1 MGPTLFCGPT
11 FIFPGCAHPNPGV
24 MKNME
29 SIWSKTARIR
39 EHPPLQGDLN
49 VQVAVLGGGMAG
61 ILTAYRL
68 REQGADVAVLE
79 ASRVGSGQT
88 KGTTA
93 KITSQHD
100 LIYARMIRELGAE
113 KARQYADANQTAI
126 GEYRRLIERLG
137 IACQF
142 EQRPAYLYST
152 LAEDAAALREE
163 ARAARELGID
173 GAFTETTE
181 LPFPV
186 AGAVRF
192 DGQAQFHPFAFLSAV
207 SAGLRIFEHTAAVT
221 VDGNRIS
228 TDRGSVTAEK
238 IVFATHFPFLNK
250 PGYYFARMHQERSY
264 VLALEHVTTLHGMY
278 LGIGESGLS
287 FRSWGDTL
295 LLGGGGHRTGENRT
309 GGSYDLLRRA
319 AAEFFPGGT
328 EVAHW
333 SAQDCMPLDGVPY
346 IGRYSASAPDWY
358 VATGFG
364 KWGMTSSM
372 AASMV
377 LTDLITGQANPWA
390 EVFSPERFTP
400 AASVKNLLKEG
411 AHAVAGLSREFL
423 APPRAE
429 IDALPQG
436 HGGIVEY
443 DGKKIGVYKDDLGQA
458 FLVSTRCP
466 HLGCQLEWN
475 PDEKSWDCPCHGSR
489 FDYRGNLIDNPAQ
502 SDLAGAEH
510 A

>member
-1 MGPTLFCGPT
+1 MGPALFCGPT
-11 FIFPGCAHPNPGV
+11 FIFSGCAHPNPGV

-29 SIWSKTARIR
+29 SIWSRTARIR

-49 VQVAVLGGGMAG
+49 VQVAVLGGGLAG

-93 KITSQHD
+93 KITSQHS
-100 LIYARMIRELGAE
+100 LIYARLIRELGAE
-113 KARQYADANQTAI
+113 KARQYADANQRAI
-126 GEYRRLIERLG
+126 GEYRRLIEHLG

-152 LAEDAAALREE
+152 LAEDAAALQEE
-163 ARAARELGID
+163 TRAARELGID
-173 GAFTETTE
+173 GAFTEATE

-192 DGQAQFHPFAFLSAV
+192 DGQAQFHPLAFLSAV
-207 SAGLRIFEHTAAVT
+207 SAGLKIFEHTAAVT

-264 VLALEHVTTLHGMY
+264 VLALEHVPPLHGMY

-328 EVAHW
+328 EAAHW
-333 SAQDCMPLDGVPY
+333 SAQDCMPLDSVPY
-346 IGRYSASAPDWY
+346 IGQYSSSTPDWY
-358 VATGFG
+358 VADIINVFPFNNALCVKEVTGQQILDALE
-364 KWGMTSSM
+364 M
-372 AASMV
+372 AARNCPSENGGFLQV
-377 LTDLITGQANPWA
+377 SGLKYTIDTTIPSTVTVNDKGEFTGVRCAPSQGRVCGRHFQGGRRHGHHRGRGGAGPCQDLHAGQP
-390 EVFSPERFTP
+390 
-400 AASVKNLLKEG
+400 
-411 AHAVAGLSREFL
+411 
-423 APPRAE
+423 
-429 IDALPQG
+429 
-436 HGGIVEY
+436 
-443 DGKKIGVYKDDLGQA
+443 
-458 FLVSTRCP
+458 
-466 HLGCQLEWN
+466 
-475 PDEKSWDCPCHGSR
+475 
-489 FDYRGNLIDNPAQ
+489 
-502 SDLAGAEH
+502 
-510 A
+510 